1 VYTIL
6 TVSSFCVASL
16 VGINLERSLA
26 QLTLASFK
34 YHEAFRVRTPPPD
47 P

>member
-1 VYTIL
+1 MYTIL